1 LVGWDVG
8 GSREI
13 LEILTET
20 LKDEHIF
27 YMNITDMRI
36 SVVVEGSKEREIVE
50 NLAKRFNLSEE

>member
-1 LVGWDVG
+1 MGCWK
-8 GSREI
+8 
-13 LEILTET
+13 LEGNIGDLTET

-50 NLAKRFNLSEE
+50 NLAKRFNLLEE

>member
-1 LVGWDVG
+1 VGWGVG
-8 GSREI
+8 SSREI

-50 NLAKRFNLSEE
+50 NLAKRFNLLEE